1 MQRAGANTGIA
12 REFKSVFELG
22 GVPAFSQYYEF
33 GIFVW
38 KWLYRGFYKLW
49 HLIPAP
55 TIANPEGKRELYR
68 MNMSKAICAEM
79 ASLVWGEECEINVSM
94 EGRESTEENPDPLNE
109 FIHKVLGENAL
120 REPSS

>member
-12 REFKSVFELG
+12 REFRSVFELG

-94 EGRESTEENPDPLNE
+94 EGRESTEENPDP
-109 FIHKVLGENAL
+109 
-120 REPSS
+120 